1 MTSLRRLAIAK
12 NGIFVYEQF
21 VLMHVQAAR
30 VLGGGAQSGGH
41 RGTDAGVGDGDQ
53 EIRICILDEEE
64 TPSLILVLVC
74 CTIDFITRELEE
86 KRIVSRDLLIGVAKR
101 LRFIS

>member
-1 MTSLRRLAIAK
+1 
-12 NGIFVYEQF
+12 
-21 VLMHVQAAR
+21 MHVQAAR

-53 EIRICILDEEE
+53 EIRICLLDEEE
-64 TPSLILVLVC
+64 TPSLILVC
-74 CTIDFITRELEE
+74 WTIDFITRELEE